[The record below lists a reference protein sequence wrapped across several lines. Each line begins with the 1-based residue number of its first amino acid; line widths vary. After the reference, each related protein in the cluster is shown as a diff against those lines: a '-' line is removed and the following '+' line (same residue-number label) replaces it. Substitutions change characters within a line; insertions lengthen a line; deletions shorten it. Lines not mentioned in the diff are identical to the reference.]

1 MSDNDTKPDGTTV
14 DDAATPEAAA
24 EAAPT
29 ETAATAEP
37 TNADEGTSE
46 AAIEAAPTDAPTE
59 DEAAA
64 EPADADEGTS
74 EAAVEAAPAD
84 APPEDEAAAVAETAE
99 STEEE
104 IEEPEP
110 EPERRF
116 TVEELERLLDFLQN
130 KKRRQDTF
138 YEDIEIVEIDWE
150 KERIL
155 TRRPRPKP
163 LPPSD
168 EYMSFDFLVNFY
180 AYHHGGIDKF
190 FIDFR

>member
-24 EAAPT
+24 EDAPTDAPT

-46 AAIEAAPTDAPTE
+46 AAVEAAPTDTPT
-59 DEAAA
+59 
-64 EPADADEGTS
+64 
-74 EAAVEAAPAD
+74 
-84 APPEDEAAAVAETAE
+84 EDEAAAVAETAE

-104 IEEPEP
+104 MEEPEPEP

-190 FIDFR
+190 LIDFR